1 MVEKEIKSD
10 NIYKNS
16 DYDSYGYY
24 ALELKQKNDNK
35 SKKNNSEKLYGFTQ
49 SDKDNKNDDSI
60 ISISTNN

>member
-49 SDKDNKNDDSI
+49 SDKDNKNYDSI